1 MGNFILGI
9 LFGIIISTVGLTGV
23 AKMIDK
29 SVTHTKTII
38 DETAK

>member
-38 DETAK
+38 EETAK

>member
-1 MGNFILGI
+1 MTKFILGTI
-9 LFGIIISTVGLTGV
+9 FGIIISTVGLSGI

-38 DETAK
+38 EETAK